1 MTTVFYN
8 CVIFKIFMLM
18 KKFLI
23 FMVLVMT
30 SLCITSCSW
39 FDNPAEAKRV
49 GCGHIK
55 NDGGLLI
62 VEIDGVKYAPTSIY
76 TGKSTRDG
84 KTTID
89 PIEGMEVT
97 VFYADGEYKPKF
109 IAGNRSE
116 EYLEDYFSG
125 NSTLAVVFLI
135 VIILCF
141 ICCFIPEGKRKTVVA
156 D

>member
-1 MTTVFYN
+1 
-8 CVIFKIFMLM
+8 MLM

-49 GCGHIK
+49 GCGHIQ
-55 NDGGLLI
+55 NDRGLLI

-84 KTTID
+84 KTTVGPVD
-89 PIEGMEVT
+89 GMEVT
-97 VFYADGEYKPKF
+97 VFYAYGQNSPMY
-109 IAGNRSE
+109 IVGNQTE
-116 EYLEDYFSG
+116 EYLEEYFSG
-125 NSTLAVVFLI
+125 NYTMAVIFFTIIVLFIISVFI
-135 VIILCF
+135 DSR
-141 ICCFIPEGKRKTVVA
+141 PSRRKTVVT

>member
-49 GCGHIK
+49 GCGHIQ
-55 NDGGLLI
+55 NDRGLLI

-97 VFYADGEYKPKF
+97 VFYAYGEYKPKF

-141 ICCFIPEGKRKTVVA
+141 ISCFIPEGKRKTVIA